1 MLDTGAE
8 VSIIPPELKHLG
20 ELTPVKRPFTLGG
33 FSGKRG
39 HKITEKVKLEVDF
52 VGARLIGYFFVCPT
66 KCPMMGSDYFKLF
79 PQHIS
84 LNTGNAML
92 KLDGKEIKTDRNIHV
107 AEQSLLNRQ
116 KGSANCELGLE
127 CWATVTRKAEIAAYE
142 ISDVEVTSA
151 M

>member
-1 MLDTGAE
+1 MVIRYWSGSFHHT
-8 VSIIPPELKHLG
+8 PELKHLG
-20 ELTPVKRPFTLGG
+20 ELTPVKRSFTLGG

-52 VGARLIGYFFVCPT
+52 VGARLIGYFFVCLT

-84 LNTGNAML
+84 LNTGNAMF

-107 AEQSLLNRQ
+107 AEQSLLIRQ
-116 KGSANCELGLE
+116 KGLAKCELGLE
-127 CWATVTRKAEIAAYE
+127 CWATVTRNA
-142 ISDVEVTSA
+142 
-151 M
+151 